1 MEKYEYLTG
10 EDFWQRPSVLEKTT
24 FECSPLVMSL
34 SKSFRKDNVKN
45 IAKSESD
52 FNYDINYKFYRF
64 CKGYDEFEG
73 MSLDSKYNRM
83 KEFNKLRI
91 KFKALKPK
99 NPKTQ
104 LKKERIMKNI
114 DELHEKF
121 YNAYKNHY
129 DVDDELSEAKEKKS
143 EYRQFKLFDK
153 TDKKSKLDE

>member
-1 MEKYEYLTG
+1 M
-10 EDFWQRPSVLEKTT
+10 
-24 FECSPLVMSL
+24 
-34 SKSFRKDNVKN
+34 
-45 IAKSESD
+45 ESD
-52 FNYDINYKFYRF
+52 FNYDGNYKFYRF
-64 CKGYDEFEG
+64 YKQYDEFQD
-73 MSLDSKYNRM
+73 MSLDSKYNRI
-83 KEFNKLRI
+83 KAFNRLLI